1 MSPNLGFSDVFLL
14 IRLGLWVWGKN
25 TTKVKSSSHY
35 VRGYKYLHDITDMK
49 VFNITRNADVEMHHC
64 RNADEKSQ

>member
-25 TTKVKSSSHY
+25 TTKVKSASHH
-35 VRGYKYLHDITDMK
+35 VRGYKYPLTLLIRKCSTLLIT
-49 VFNITRNADVEMHHC
+49 VEMQMKNH
-64 RNADEKSQ
+64 R